1 METNKNINNT
11 IITEVPAKKK
21 PRQGVNFRKDGYLLR
36 NITSMQKLLP
46 YIFKTR
52 TESLVYSPEQI
63 DFTSAREYIKR
74 KNKENPGLNLGTF
87 HVVIAALVRT
97 MAVYPYL
104 NRFIS
109 GKKIY
114 ARNYISFSFI
124 VLKNIGGKVD
134 ETNAKLYF
142 NKTDTLFEV
151 SKKIQENIEYCRS
164 NAAKDDDKLMAFV
177 SKLPSP
183 IISFIVF
190 TLRKINDWGL
200 LPKSFIDTDPLFTSA
215 FISNLGSIGHGAL
228 NHHLYEWGN
237 SSIFITMGN
246 INKTTVTDS
255 EGNTS
260 NKSTLDIVF
269 TIDERIAYGHYLV
282 KALKH
287 FKALMKHPEKLE
299 LPPEVIVEDDGM

>member
-1 METNKNINNT
+1 METNKNIDNPV
-11 IITEVPAKKK
+11 IEEISVKKTPK
-21 PRQGVNFRKDGYLLR
+21 QGLNFRKDGYLLR
-36 NITSMQKLLP
+36 NIASMQKLLP
-46 YIFKTR
+46 YLFKTR

-63 DFTSAREYIKR
+63 DFTAAREYIKR

-97 MAVYPYL
+97 MVAYPYL

-114 ARNYISFSFI
+114 ARNYISFSFV
-124 VLKNIGGKVD
+124 VLKNVQGKVD
-134 ETNAKLYF
+134 ETTAKLYF
-142 NKTDTLFEV
+142 NKEDTIFEV
-151 SKKIQENIEYCRS
+151 SKKIKENIEYCRS

-183 IISFIVF
+183 IISLLVCV
-190 TLRKINDWGL
+190 LKKINDWGL
-200 LPKSFIDTDPLFTSA
+200 LPKNFIDTDPLFTSA

-246 INKTTVTDS
+246 IDKTTVTDL
-255 EGNTS
+255 EGKPS
-260 NKSTLDIVF
+260 QKSTLDVVF

-282 KALKH
+282 KALKY
-287 FKALMKHPEKLE
+287 FKTLMKHPERLE
-299 LPPEVIVEDDGM
+299 LPPEVIVEDDGI